1 MIDAPFSSPDGEPS
15 MEKGDEE
22 NALPKSNRNQL
33 PSLSTPNDQTNS
45 EGEETALKALCELD
59 DNNVNRKTNEGAKQC
74 DDIPQ
79 KNGKRPR
86 DLCDS
91 DSLLSPDK
99 MRGVRDILKK
109 VHGHIDDEDVCCD
122 ISEKIETC
130 DQMIDA
136 LEKKNREARKS
147 TPDSNKDVPPTET
160 KTVGDWELVGTFDKT
175 EDAQSKAFEYFAR
188 KKSRCLG
195 GSTLVGKRFF
205 YTYRCAEHL
214 EDTVKCPTRARI
226 RWNKSTNF
234 KYVVDVTYSEECT
247 ATYLKN
253 GNKEVRLIEAGNVK
267 DQNGEAAEGVH
278 QRMYAKDGRKRG
290 LNGDAKRII
299 STELQSNGGNV
310 NATNI
315 MSTLEQEGFGNA
327 VSIKQLQVRSFL
339 SL

>member
-91 DSLLSPDK
+91 DSLLLPDK

-109 VHGHIDDEDVCCD
+109 AHGHIDDEDVCCD

-147 TPDSNKDVPPTET
+147 TPDSNRDVPPTET
-160 KTVGDWELVGTFDKT
+160 KTVGDWERVGTFDKT

-195 GSTLVGKRFF
+195 GSTLAGKRIF

-214 EDTVKCPTRARI
+214 EDTVKCPTCARI

-247 ATYLKN
+247 ATYLKE

-278 QRMYAKDGRKRG
+278 QRMYTKDGRQRG
-290 LNGDAKRII
+290 LNGEAKLKII
-299 STELQSNGGNV
+299 EEMKLKDKLTSTQLMG
-310 NATNI
+310 I
-315 MSTLEQEGFGNA
+315 LEKKKLDHG
-327 VSIKQLQVRSFL
+327 VSEMQIKVS
-339 SL
+339 